1 MTVIK
6 PVIQRFALFIKNF
19 STIISETQG
28 LRGQFLTMTKRGL
41 NYEFIRQQLEQ
52 ADIKLLYDFQ
62 WEACFSGK
70 QRHDKVLY
78 TPTASGKTLI
88 AQIVSTRILGKGMRC
103 VILEPTKR
111 LIDQMYDRFKEW
123 YHDICTILRVSGDNR
138 PSPEELETADILI
151 ITYESFNG
159 LLAKHFEYP
168 FLDRIGLIVVDELHN
183 LGNKGRGTCLETAI
197 VNAKAWLRPRPHIIY
212 LSATLGNAEEL
223 ASWLDAQLIHTKE
236 RRSKLIVSSFGV
248 SGSTIEQIERK
259 KRFLFARLIKKTF
272 ELHSYGDDQRTKIVH
287 IFCYTRNQVEQRA
300 EELQTF
306 LKSFGL
312 NLTVGYSHA
321 GLSKEKQQKAM
332 RKLKK
337 GEFQVFLSTTQY
349 GEGVDFPIKRVII
362 ADAGMFSSQLLIQ
375 LSGRAARPRHH
386 RVGYADLIFVGDDQE
401 ILKQKDIQIVEGQLI
416 VKEHRIVSQARSSL
430 ADIVLTLIARG
441 SVSTKQLLLKLE
453 RHYFWHQHKALLQN
467 WSELMN
473 TALLTHEEEL
483 CWLNNELH
491 LLSLLRETHEG
502 SLPFD
507 LKRVTRK
514 FFMWVKKNTTTRGI
528 KNGELRLL
536 LTPFTHDQLKDFTQQ
551 LREKLLARPKQDEP
565 KKKREGILHTLIKEG
580 FIKRNGGKFS
590 ATAKGRWASQFLLP
604 TKTAIRIKNFFATH
618 HCSSER
624 EFSRHVITLIGRS
637 MHEVSSTTRYTTQQY
652 TSFVWLL
659 SQGSSVTEAATRVNI
674 RPGDAEAH
682 RKTAS
687 WIAEASYDYLGRS
700 DPRAA
705 RVAKELTSKLNPE
718 YKEPEVE
725 RGNKGRRRRWYPK
738 HRPKPYPGLQE
749 AIYTFIKQYKLISYK
764 QITTKVR
771 KQYKRPVH
779 YTTVVKHV
787 KRLGIQ
793 GKIQFISQGQLRG
806 RPKIYVA
813 DVNVSLP
820 EHLRLTCGSCGFFR
834 INSMKDRRRSK
845 RAHICVL
852 NRKYNTKVGRRARKS
867 YVAPKMGACEY
878 HTKAR
883 KLKKRTI
890 RVLQETLDDT
900 PCYFC
905 NSDGTVELPSRY
917 NEYTVCPECN
927 SRYYLTMKGDLV
939 VKPGRRGLMLKG
951 LELLLGK
958 AGNYV
963 PRVKKTRVYIRRPKR
978 IIRVKCGEQLDIK
991 KKRFTHSLKDGKTTQ
1006 RYLIGA
1012 IRHIIIEGG
1021 EVTQQVRKNYGKKLI
1036 DINSPEGRFFVEHT
1050 LTPEKQQLADELKH
1064 AAQQLRETER
1074 GKLLARLLVMSKN
1087 MGLANAILHFEKEG
1101 LLSPAEAQEFL
1112 SQLLDRVAYT
1122 FLYWRGNIDNL
1133 RGLEGVV
1140 ESIAWEVPKHL
1151 LQGSYFEII
1160 SRTLDRYIAT
1170 VVLLGEAKARTPFS
1184 AALNA
1189 VYRHLNFYCRKALA
1203 EAGFSWVPNELIL
1216 HYKKKQRSFLGTVVD
1231 FREVFLPLF
1240 RFAFIFA
1247 CIHDKFAKTDFI
1259 RRKTLERE
1267 RFYHLNWNGHYK
1279 VERLV
1284 NNILAQKVY
1293 YLEEYMTVKEA
1304 IRRCALQLKGFLLEK
1319 KRFVPFIYAPDKE
1332 TLHLMYERFQ
1342 HLEGIYKPPKKG
1354 PPVAVKDLLP

>member
-1 MTVIK
+1 M
-6 PVIQRFALFIKNF
+6 
-19 STIISETQG
+19 
-28 LRGQFLTMTKRGL
+28 RGQILTMTKRGL
-41 NYEFIRQQLEQ
+41 NYEFIRQRLEQ
-52 ADIKLLYDFQ
+52 ADINVLYDFQ
-62 WEACFSGK
+62 WDACFSGK
-70 QRHDKVLY
+70 QRQDKVLY

-88 AQIVSTRILGKGMRC
+88 SQIVSTRVLGRGLRC

-123 YHDICTILRVSGDNR
+123 YHDACTILKVSGDDR
-138 PSPEELETADILI
+138 LSPEELETADILI
-151 ITYESFNG
+151 STYESFNG
-159 LLAKHFEYP
+159 LLVKHFEYP
-168 FLDRIGLIVVDELHN
+168 FLDKIGLIVVDELHN
-183 LGNKGRGTCLETAI
+183 LGNKGRGPRLETAI

-272 ELHSYGDDQRTKIVH
+272 EQRSYGDDQRTKIVQ

-300 EELQTF
+300 KELQIF
-306 LKSFGL
+306 LKSCGL
-312 NLTVGYSHA
+312 DLTVGYSHA
-321 GLSKEKQQKAM
+321 GLSKEEQQEAM
-332 RKLKK
+332 RRLKK

-362 ADAGMFSSQLLIQ
+362 ADAGMFGSQLLIQ

-386 RVGYADLIFVGDDQE
+386 RVGYADLIFVGNDQE
-401 ILKQKDIQIVEGQLI
+401 ILKQKEIEIVEGQLI
-416 VKEHRIVSQARSSL
+416 VKEHRITSQARSSL
-430 ADIVLTLIARG
+430 ADIVLTLIVRG
-441 SVSTKQLLLKLE
+441 SASTNQLLHKLE

-473 TALLTHEEEL
+473 TALMTQEEEL
-483 CWLNNELH
+483 CRLNNELH

-507 LKRVTRK
+507 LKRVTRN
-514 FFMWVKKNTTTRGI
+514 FFKWVKKKITKRRV

-536 LTPFTHDQLKDFTQQ
+536 LTPFTHDQLKDFKQQ
-551 LREKLLARPKQDEP
+551 LREKLLARSKQDEP

-580 FIKRNGGKFS
+580 FIKRSGGKFS

-604 TKTAIRIKNFFATH
+604 TKTAIRIKKFFATH

-624 EFSRHVITLIGRS
+624 EFSQHVITLIGRS
-637 MHEVSSTTRYTTQQY
+637 MRELSNTTRYTAQQY
-652 TSFVWLL
+652 TAFIRLL
-659 SQGSSVTEAATRVNI
+659 GQGSSVTEAATRVNI

-687 WIAEASYDYLGRS
+687 WIAEASYNYLERN

-705 RVAKELTSKLNPE
+705 SVAKKLTTKLNPE
-718 YKEPEVE
+718 HKEPEVE

-738 HRPKPYPGLQE
+738 HRPKPYPGLQD
-749 AIYTFIKQYKLISYK
+749 AIYTIIKQHELISYA
-764 QITTKVR
+764 QITSKVR
-771 KQYKRPVH
+771 KQYNRPIH
-779 YTTVVKHV
+779 HTTVVKHV

-793 GKIQFISQGQLRG
+793 GRIQFISRGQLRG

-813 DVNVSLP
+813 DVNLNIP
-820 EHLRLTCGSCGFFR
+820 EHLRLTCGSCIFFR

-845 RAHICVL
+845 RAHICAL

-867 YVAPKMGACEY
+867 YAAPKMGACEY
-878 HTKAR
+878 HKKAR
-883 KLKKRTI
+883 ESKKRTI
-890 RVLQETLDDT
+890 RVLQEILDGT
-900 PCYFC
+900 PCHFC
-905 NSDGTVELPSRY
+905 NSDGIVELPSCY

-939 VKPGRRGLMLKG
+939 VKPGSRGLMLEG

-958 AGNYV
+958 PGNYV
-963 PRVKKTRVYIRRPKR
+963 PRVKKTKTYIRRPKR
-978 IIRVKCGEQLDIK
+978 NISVKCGERLGIK
-991 KKRFTHSLKDGKTTQ
+991 KKRFAHTLKDGKTTQ

-1021 EVTQQVRKNYGKKLI
+1021 EVSQQVRKKYGKKLI
-1036 DINSPEGRFFVEHT
+1036 DINSPEGRFFAQHK

-1064 AAQQLRETER
+1064 ATQQLRGTER
-1074 GKLLARLLVMSKN
+1074 GKLLARLLVMGKN

-1140 ESIAWEVPKHL
+1140 ESVAWEVPKHL

-1189 VYRHLNFYCRKALA
+1189 VYRHLNLYCRKALA
-1203 EAGFSWVPNELIL
+1203 EVGFSWVPDELVL
-1216 HYKKKQRSFLGTVVD
+1216 HFKKTKRFFLGTVVD
-1231 FREVFLPLF
+1231 FREMFLPLF
-1240 RFAFIFA
+1240 RFIFILA
-1247 CIHDKFAKTDFI
+1247 CIDGKFTKADFKM
-1259 RRKTLERE
+1259 RKTLERE
-1267 RFYHLNWNGHYK
+1267 RFYHLTWNGHYK
-1279 VERLV
+1279 IERLV
-1284 NNILAQKVY
+1284 DDILNQEAY
-1293 YLEEYMTVKEA
+1293 YLEEYMTVEEA
-1304 IRRCALQLKGFLLEK
+1304 LRQCAQQLKDFLLEK
-1319 KRFVPFIYAPDKE
+1319 KRFVPFIYAPDKD
-1332 TLHLMYERFQ
+1332 TLHLMFERFQ
-1342 HLEGIYKPPKKG
+1342 HMEGIYKPQKKG
-1354 PPVAVKDLLP
+1354 PPVTVKDLLP